1 MSLRIKLI
9 LAFLC
14 CSLITLAVMGAVA
27 YERLERRFGD
37 IVQAASARNFRGDV
51 AAYWLTYGSWE
62 AGVQAEPFTQFVG
75 RRKALLT
82 ARGIGM
88 DTGDADEAQAIPPW
102 RPGAMPGQGPGGPM
116 GQGPGGPRPPRPA
129 PPDSESG
136 EAFRPLFRFTLFA
149 PDGRVLNRR
158 DPTQPGAPPRLATPE
173 ERAKAVAV
181 VVNGTPVAYAV
192 SEGSA
197 NYTAT
202 DRAYL
207 AAMQNALAWGIGAAA
222 LMAVFLGIIAGR
234 RVSRVLAPFTQ
245 AIAGMRDG
253 VLRQQVPVT
262 SRDEIG
268 LLAQAFNRMSQEL
281 AQSHEALHDSYRQIS
296 AHAQELYEVS
306 IRDGLTKLYNR
317 RYFDEVARQLT
328 AESDAAGMPLTLAL
342 ADIDFFKRINDG
354 FSHAMGDAVLRQV
367 ADILQQET
375 RPEDRVARYGGE
387 EFVLAFAKTGLTEA
401 AAVAERLRQRIET
414 HPWADLDPNLTVTLS
429 LGLAAYTPGQ
439 TAEEALKAADRKL
452 YEAKNQG
459 RNRVC
464 F

>member
-1 MSLRIKLI
+1 MSLRFKLI

-14 CSLITLAVMGAVA
+14 SSLITLAVMGGVA

-37 IVQAASARNFRGDV
+37 IVEAASARNFRGDV

-62 AGVQAEPFTQFVG
+62 AGTQAEPFTQFVG
-75 RRKALLT
+75 RRRALIS
-82 ARGIGM
+82 ARGGGM
-88 DTGDADEAQAIPPW
+88 DTGDADAAEAIPPW
-102 RPGAMPGQGPGGPM
+102 RPGGMA
-116 GQGPGGPRPPRPA
+116 GQGPGGPRPPWPG
-129 PPDSESG
+129 PPEGDSG
-136 EAFRPLFRFTLFA
+136 ESFRPLFRFTLFA

-158 DPTQPGAPPRLATPE
+158 DPAQPGPPRLATPE
-173 ERAKAVAV
+173 ERAKAVPV
-181 VVNGTPVAYAV
+181 VVKGVTVAYAV
-192 SEGSA
+192 SQGNA

-222 LMAVFLGIIAGR
+222 LIAVFLGVIAGR

-253 VLRQQVPVT
+253 VLRQEVPVT

-296 AHAQELYEVS
+296 AQAQELYEVS

-317 RYFDEVARQLT
+317 RYFDEVATQL
-328 AESDAAGMPLTLAL
+328 AAQSAADGTPLTLAL

-375 RPEDRVARYGGE
+375 RPQDRVARYGGE
-387 EFVLAFAKTGLTEA
+387 EFVLAFPKTGLTEA
-401 AAVAERLRQRIET
+401 TAIAERLRSRIEAY
-414 HPWADLDPNLTVTLS
+414 PWADLDPRLTVTLS
-429 LGLAAYTPGQ
+429 LGLAAHVPGQ
-439 TAEEALKAADRKL
+439 SAEETVKAADRKL

-464 F
+464 L